1 MRIVPT
7 AGAAAAFA
15 LALLCVRPVLAG
27 DAAEISVLGFSPDG
41 GIFAFEEFG
50 VQDGSGF
57 PYANRFYIDT
67 AHDGFL
73 PGTPVRVT
81 LQDESA
87 TVADARAKARQN
99 GQAIVGDAVLA
110 ANPGFAAGRNAVT
123 ELSADPSRMAVN
135 PRPVF
140 PPLDAPL
147 EFRVEE
153 VAVAQPQRCQDLGE
167 IRGFRLLR
175 VGTTAGAQTAM
186 VHEDDNIPASRGCP
200 LGYAIGG
207 VQTFYPAGGDPVF
220 AVLVSVRQVGFEG
233 PDHRWI
239 AVTGRFGD

>member
-7 AGAAAAFA
+7 AGTAAAFA

-27 DAAEISVLGFSPDG
+27 DAAEISVLGFSADG

-73 PGTPVRVT
+73 PGTPVRMT

-87 TVADARAKARQN
+87 TVADARAKARET
-99 GQAIVGDAVLA
+99 GQAIIGDAVLA

-140 PPLDAPL
+140 PSIDAPL
-147 EFRVEE
+147 EFRIEE
-153 VAVAQPQRCQDLGE
+153 VPVTQPQRCQDLGE

-175 VGTTAGAQTAM
+175 VATTVGTRTAK
-186 VHEDDNIPASRGCP
+186 VHEDSSIPMSRGCP

-207 VQTFYPAGGDPVF
+207 IQTFYPAGGDPVF
-220 AVLVSVRQVGFEG
+220 AVLISVRQVGFEG

-239 AVTGRFGD
+239 AVTGHFGD